1 MLEENNKLQFQKFL
15 DYFRKEWKQGQH
27 VAIVGPTGR
36 GKTTLASY
44 LLDIR
49 DYVVVLAVKRDD
61 DTLYHFRK
69 RGYKTIKKWPPS
81 SGVTKIVYWVRP
93 KSIDHIDLQASRIH
107 EALDEFYMQG
117 GWCVYIDEVGYVSGH
132 LKQSRPI
139 GVLLNQG
146 RSSNLSI
153 VCSMT
158 RPRSTVAS
166 IPVETLSQCRH
177 LFFFKYKDIREI
189 ETCAEIAGISK
200 KDMIYLMNSMSEF
213 DFIYMSDKGHA
224 LIQAIRS

>member
-1 MLEENNKLQFQKFL
+1 MNEKIPFQTFLEWFKRNWQ
-15 DYFRKEWKQGQH
+15 QGQH

-44 LLDIR
+44 ILDARKYI
-49 DYVVVLAVKRDD
+49 VVLAVKRDD
-61 DTLYHFRK
+61 DTLAYFK
-69 RGYKTIKKWPPS
+69 KKGYTTIKKWPPQNGKS
-81 SGVTKIVYWVRP
+81 RVVYWIRP
-93 KSIDHIDLQASRIH
+93 KSIDHLEEQQEKVHS
-107 EALDEFYMQG
+107 ALNIFYIQG
-117 GWCVYIDEVGYVSGH
+117 GWTVYLDEVGYVAGY
-132 LKQSRPI
+132 LKQAKPV

-177 LFFFKYKDIREI
+177 LFFFKYQDIREI
-189 ETCAEIAGISK
+189 ETCAEIAGISR
-200 KDMIYLMNSMSEF
+200 KDMIQLNSTMSEH
-213 DFIYMSDKGHA
+213 DFLYINEHGHA
-224 LIQAIRS
+224 IIEAIKR

>member
-1 MLEENNKLQFQKFL
+1 MEPLQKISFDQFL
-15 DYFRKEWKQGQH
+15 QYFASVWKQGQH

-44 LLDIR
+44 ILDIR

-61 DTLYHFRK
+61 DTLYHFTKKFYR
-69 RGYKTIKKWPPS
+69 TIKKWPPP
-81 SGVTKIVYWVRP
+81 SGINKIVYWIRP
-93 KSIDHIDLQASRIH
+93 KSIDHLEEQTQKVH
-107 EALDEFYMQG
+107 HALDVFYTQG
-117 GWCVYIDEVGYVSGH
+117 GWTVYLDEVGYVAGY
-132 LKQSRPI
+132 LKQAKPV

-177 LFFFKYKDIREI
+177 LFFFKYKDLREI
-189 ETCAEIAGISK
+189 ETCSEISGMSK
-200 KDMIYLMNSMSEF
+200 KDMIYLQENMDDH
-213 DFIYMSDKGHA
+213 DFLYVNEKGH
-224 LIQAIRS
+224 LLVEKIK